1 LTRLLLLLML
11 AAPLWQDQRYVLSVD
26 VDLVNVS
33 VNAIDAS
40 GRPIEGLAADDF
52 QVFEDGLEQ
61 KLSFFAHDAR
71 VPVSIGA
78 LIDVSGSLQDKI
90 RQGLQTVNEIA
101 AGLTAKDEMFVIAFN
116 SHAEV
121 RQKFTN
127 EPEQI
132 QRSLRNIRT
141 GGETAVYDAI
151 SLGLAEMK
159 AAKNKKRVLL
169 LLSDCFDT
177 RSKIKADQTEAML
190 KNSDALVYAI
200 GLDDD
205 DNDPQTRKRPRYHI
219 YEYMLNKLTSASGG
233 RLIRIYS
240 THDYDLRRLAD
251 GLLGELRQE
260 YTMGYYPADRSQ
272 DSRLR
277 NIEVRVS
284 RPGVRVFSEKLR
296 LKIDSGTDPNF

>member
-1 LTRLLLLLML
+1 MTRLLLLLMFT
-11 AAPLWQDQRYVLSVD
+11 APLWQDQRYVLSVD
-26 VDLVNVS
+26 VELVNVS

-40 GRPIEGLAADDF
+40 GKPIEGLTAADF
-52 QVFEDGLEQ
+52 KVFEDGREQ
-61 KLSFFAHDAR
+61 QLSFFAHDAH

-101 AGLTAKDEMFVIAFN
+101 AGLSARDEMFVIAFN
-116 SHAEV
+116 SRAQL
-121 RQKFTN
+121 RQSFTN

-132 QRSLRNIRT
+132 QRSLRNIHT

-151 SLGLAEMK
+151 SFGLAQMK
-159 AAKNKKRVLL
+159 SAKNKRRVLL

-177 RSKIKADQTEAML
+177 RSKIKADQVEDML
-190 KNSDALVYAI
+190 KNSDTLVYAI

-219 YEYMLNKLTSASGG
+219 YEYMLNKLTRASGG

-260 YTMGYYPADRSQ
+260 YTMGYYPADHSA
-272 DSRLR
+272 DSKLR
-277 NIEVRVS
+277 NIEVRVTRS
-284 RPGVRVFSEKLR
+284 DVRVFGEKLR
-296 LKIDSGTDPNF
+296 LERRQTAAQQ